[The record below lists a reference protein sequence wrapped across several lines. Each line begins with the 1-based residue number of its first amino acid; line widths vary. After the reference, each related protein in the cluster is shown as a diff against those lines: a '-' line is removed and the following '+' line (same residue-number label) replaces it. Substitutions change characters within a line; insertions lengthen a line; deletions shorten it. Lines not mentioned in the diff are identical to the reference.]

1 MRFVAMHADHT
12 EKGAPLVMSYQFR
25 VRLDREPTDPEIE
38 ALGGACDDAGLS
50 YGNGA
55 GELEFDR
62 DAASFA
68 DAVFSA
74 IADVEGA
81 TRLHVT
87 AVDADPLVSVLDI
100 AERTGRT
107 REAVRQAI
115 SGLRTRRFPPPV
127 NGAGARHRLWRWSE
141 VAAFYGLDDEH
152 TRQAARVADAVN
164 GWLALRRSVP
174 GIAPSADAVAEAVR
188 AA

>member
-1 MRFVAMHADHT
+1 
-12 EKGAPLVMSYQFR
+12 MSYQFR
-25 VRLDREPTDPEIE
+25 VRLDREPGEPEIE
-38 ALGGACDDAGLS
+38 ALGGVCDDAGLS
-50 YGNGA
+50 YGNGT
-55 GELEFDR
+55 GELDFDR
-62 DAASFA
+62 AATSFA

-74 IADVEGA
+74 IADVEGS
-81 TRLHVT
+81 TGLHVT
-87 AVDADPLVSVLDI
+87 AIEADPLVSVMDI
-100 AERTGRT
+100 AERAGRT

-115 SGLRTRRFPPPV
+115 NGLRARRFPPPA

-141 VAAFYGLDDEH
+141 VAAFYGIDDDH

-174 GIAPSADAVAEAVR
+174 GLAPSAGAVAEAVR

>member
-1 MRFVAMHADHT
+1 MMPRGGH
-12 EKGAPLVMSYQFR
+12 QFR
-25 VRLDREPTDPEIE
+25 VWLDREPAEAEIE
-38 ALGGACDDAGLS
+38 ALGSVCDDAGLS
-50 YGNGA
+50 YGNGM
-55 GELEFDR
+55 GELDFDR
-62 DAASFA
+62 AAASFA

-74 IADVEGA
+74 IADVEGS

-87 AVDADPLVSVLDI
+87 AIEADPLVSVMDI
-100 AERTGRT
+100 AERAGRT

-115 SGLRTRRFPPPV
+115 NGLRARRFPPPV

-141 VAAFYGLDDEH
+141 VAAFYGIDDDR

-174 GIAPSADAVAEAVR
+174 GLAPSADAVAEAVR